1 MNPTFDRLNQV
12 RWRQADIDL
21 WEFLQKAP
29 EDTGIDLHGA
39 HILNPSIT
47 YAITD
52 RILLLKYSRLHKAFA
67 IHPAVPS
74 EEPTDDEVPRGFILA
89 GKIRLLFDINNL
101 IANFYIYVGYLPSNS
116 ELGLP
121 DDATPT
127 FAMAVL
133 NAPLQMSTLV
143 PAFSG
148 THFDLV
154 KLDNVTV
161 TYQVSSIPGTVN
173 LLANSTRRTF
183 EHMKTKRW
191 VGTSTQI

>member
-21 WEFLQKAP
+21 WKILQKAP
-29 EDTGIDLHGA
+29 GDIVLHGA

-52 RILLLKYSRLHKAFA
+52 RILPLKYSRLHKAPA

-89 GKIRLLFDINNL
+89 GKIQLFDINNF
-101 IANFYIYVGYLPSNS
+101 IADFYIYVGDLPSNS

-127 FAMAVL
+127 FEMAVL

-154 KLDNVTV
+154 KLDNVKV
-161 TYQVSSIPGTVN
+161 TYQVSTIPGIMD
-173 LLANSTRRTF
+173 LLANSTLRTF
-183 EHMKTKRW
+183 EHMKAKRW

>member
-21 WEFLQKAP
+21 WKFLQKAP
-29 EDTGIDLHGA
+29 GDIDLHGA

-52 RILLLKYSRLHKAFA
+52 HSILPLKYSRLHKAPA

-74 EEPTDDEVPRGFILA
+74 EEPTDDDSEVPRGFILA
-89 GKIRLLFDINNL
+89 GKIQLFDINNL
-101 IANFYIYVGYLPSNS
+101 IANFYIYVGDLPSNS

-121 DDATPT
+121 DDAIPT
-127 FAMAVL
+127 FEMAVL

-154 KLDNVTV
+154 KLDNVKV
-161 TYQVSSIPGTVN
+161 TYQVSTIQV
-173 LLANSTRRTF
+173 L
-183 EHMKTKRW
+183 
-191 VGTSTQI
+191 